1 MSGQFSTRVSAC
13 FVGHFRGMASKTKM
27 KGVKMMR
34 RRVAMVVF
42 LVVGLVVNIS
52 KLEKMDDEIGQLYSQ
67 FSVVAGTAN

>member
-1 MSGQFSTRVSAC
+1 
-13 FVGHFRGMASKTKM
+13 
-27 KGVKMMR
+27 
-34 RRVAMVVF
+34 MVVF